1 MRCAK
6 NDAMA
11 DSENNDVHVALA
23 SSRSVLGALL
33 GVGCVVVLA
42 ACGSTHSTGYHN
54 RHYPYG
60 APNVPISMSKCMRAN
75 GVPNFPDPREGP
87 NGGGVGWPGGGPVMI
102 SSDVLLI
109 MGQQLAGP
117 VVASA
122 AKSCREYMGGSGAP
136 PTVPEGERVAAI
148 ANAECMRKHGVP
160 NFPDP
165 TFSGGQ
171 FNAQLAGVNPQSPA
185 FKQAAAACGDAG
197 GSGQRLLNGP

>member
-1 MRCAK
+1 
-6 NDAMA
+6 MA
-11 DSENNDVHVALA
+11 NPKRNNVLIAFA
-23 SSRSVLGALL
+23 TSRLVLGALL
-33 GVGCVVVLA
+33 GASCAVVLA
-42 ACGSTHSTGYHN
+42 ACGGARSTGYHN
-54 RHYPYG
+54 PHYPYG

-75 GVPNFPDPREGP
+75 GVTNFPDPREGP

-109 MGQQLAGP
+109 MGQQFAGP

-122 AKSCREYMGGSGAP
+122 AKTCQEYMAPSGP
-136 PTVPEGERVAAI
+136 PPVVSESERVAAI

-171 FNAQLAGVNPQSPA
+171 FNAGLGGVDPQSPA
-185 FKQAAAACGDAG
+185 FKQAAAACGDVG
-197 GSGQRLLNGP
+197 GSGQRIIGS